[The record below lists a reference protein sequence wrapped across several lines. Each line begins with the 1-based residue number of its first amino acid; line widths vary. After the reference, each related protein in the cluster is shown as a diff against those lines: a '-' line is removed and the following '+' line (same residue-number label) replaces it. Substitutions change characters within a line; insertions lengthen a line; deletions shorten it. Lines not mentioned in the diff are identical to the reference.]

1 MKGSKQEKQN
11 EFYELAQYKLPHS
24 LLLRKVILCKSRP
37 HKQNQIGA
45 DYAVRK
51 YQTLSLI

>member
-45 DYAVRK
+45 DYAVR
-51 YQTLSLI
+51 